1 MASSATCSG
10 CLYGE
15 LNQLGHMDPGGCL
28 YEGDDLLE
36 VPLAA
41 GAAAPPA
48 EEPEPEPEELAAGA
62 ALPPSSAD
70 ASVGEP
76 PAPEVVYLTAAEL
89 EDEVVWPCRGIGVPP
104 EMWAE
109 LCPEGT
115 SYRTFTRQELE
126 DVLALPY
133 QMGNTTPITD
143 SLWTALLETFG

>member
-1 MASSATCSG
+1 MASSATTCSG

-28 YEGDDLLE
+28 YFEEDLLDGG
-36 VPLAA
+36 PSLAA

-48 EEPEPEPEELAAGA
+48 EEPEPAAEEEP
-62 ALPPSSAD
+62 
-70 ASVGEP
+70 AS
-76 PAPEVVYLTAAEL
+76 EVVYLTAAEL

-133 QMGNTTPITD
+133 QMGNTTPVTD
-143 SLWTALLETFG
+143 SLWTALLERFG